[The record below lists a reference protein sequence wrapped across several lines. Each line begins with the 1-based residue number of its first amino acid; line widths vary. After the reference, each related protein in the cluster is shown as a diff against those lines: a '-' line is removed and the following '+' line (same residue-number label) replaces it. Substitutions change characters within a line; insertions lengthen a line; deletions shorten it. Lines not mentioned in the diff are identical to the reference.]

1 MKKPA
6 LATTFILVLMLSV
19 TGGTY
24 LVQMGKANPYAWL
37 DSDTIRAG
45 DLAYPSIA
53 VLSPA
58 KNNTLLRSNNL
69 TIAFTA
75 SIDFGWEDVPN
86 KGGLDQSTG
95 TFWSGSWI
103 EAVYYKPSWQ
113 SNEVNMSLPYAYY
126 WNISETL
133 DLTGIPEGNQ
143 SVTIT
148 AYGHGCYPGIVNLPL
163 IYPDEPRTNQV
174 CYYFD
179 SMNRYVL
186 GFTVD
191 TLPPQVS
198 VLDLDKKTFIESEIA
213 LSFTA
218 NETVSK
224 ITYSLDK
231 QENVT
236 INGNTTITE
245 LADGMHSLT
254 VYVMDEAGNTGFQT
268 VYFSVALFPAAL
280 VLASVFTVVAVSIG
294 LFVYF
299 KKRQRN
305 KNP

>member
-6 LATTFILVLMLSV
+6 LATTLILALMLSV
-19 TGGTY
+19 AGGTY
-24 LVQMGKANPYAWL
+24 LVPSGKANPYAWF
-37 DSDTIRAG
+37 DSDTIRVG
-45 DLAYPSIA
+45 TLAYPSIA
-53 VLSPA
+53 VLSPT

-86 KGGLDQSTG
+86 KGGLDSSIG

-103 EAVYYKPSWQ
+103 EAVYYKLSWE
-113 SNEVNMSLPYAYY
+113 SNEVNMSLPYVY

-143 SVTIT
+143 SLTIT
-148 AYGHGCYPGIVNLPL
+148 AYGHGCYPGIVSLPP
-163 IYPDEPRTNQV
+163 IYPNEPRTNQV

-198 VLDLDKKTFIESEIA
+198 VLDLDKKTFTESEIA

-236 INGNTTITE
+236 ITGNTTITK
-245 LADGMHSLT
+245 LADGEHSLT
-254 VYVMDEAGNTGFQT
+254 VYVMDEAGNTGSET
-268 VYFSVALFPAAL
+268 VTFSVALFPTAL
-280 VLASVFTVVAVSIG
+280 VLASVLTVVAISIG
-294 LFVYF
+294 PFVYF
-299 KKRQRN
+299 KKRQRGRS
-305 KNP
+305 P

>member
-6 LATTFILVLMLSV
+6 LATTLILVLMLSV
-19 TGGTY
+19 AGGTY
-24 LVQMGKANPYAWL
+24 LVQSGKANPYAWF
-37 DSDTIRAG
+37 DSDMIRVG
-45 DLAYPSIA
+45 TLAYPSIA
-53 VLSPA
+53 VLSPT
-58 KNNTLLRSNNL
+58 KNNTLLRSTNL

-75 SIDFGWEDVPN
+75 SIDFGWEDVAN
-86 KGGLDQSTG
+86 KGGLDSSIG

-103 EAVYYKPSWQ
+103 EAVYYKPSWE
-113 SNEVNMSLPYAYY
+113 SNEVNMSLPYVY

-143 SVTIT
+143 YVTIT
-148 AYGHGCYPGIVNLPL
+148 AYGHGCYPGIVSLPP

-179 SMNRYVL
+179 SVTSYVL

-191 TLPPQVS
+191 TLPPLFS
-198 VLDLDKKTFIESEIA
+198 VLDLGNKTFTEPEIA

-218 NETVSK
+218 NETASK

-231 QENVT
+231 QANVT
-236 INGNTTITE
+236 ITGNTTITE
-245 LADGMHSLT
+245 LADGMHNLT

-268 VYFSVALFPAAL
+268 VYFSVTLFPTAL
-280 VLASVFTVVAVSIG
+280 VLASAFIVVAVSIG
-294 LFVYF
+294 LYVYF
-299 KKRQRN
+299 KKRQRSQRS
-305 KNP
+305 